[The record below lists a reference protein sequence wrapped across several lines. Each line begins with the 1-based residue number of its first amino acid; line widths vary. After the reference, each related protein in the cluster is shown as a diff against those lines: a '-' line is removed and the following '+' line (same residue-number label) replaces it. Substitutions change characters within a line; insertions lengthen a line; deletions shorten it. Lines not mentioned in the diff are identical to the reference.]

1 MSIIE
6 ELKVVFRDAMLDF
19 ESVKHVENDKW
30 RVDCLF
36 WVFPG
41 LYSIYVI
48 NKDTGKMA
56 SIDNLREYDSRR
68 VYDEMCNIHGL
79 A

>member
-6 ELKVVFRDAMLDF
+6 ELKVVFRYAMLDF

-79 A
+79 T